1 MRGAST
7 EAGLSCGEPQA
18 LIVQQQPARL
28 CLGCCAGGERRS
40 TVAMVW
46 EVLARMLAEPSQGSG
61 LHARQ
66 AALLRGARRHLEAG
80 HAAYMHATIQANR
93 HLVRVTKAISQNGE
107 ALLMGSKGP
116 MCRVQCGP
124 AAYTHGHYSR
134 QSRLLCLTAEQLH
147 ACMPTERIVIVLCH
161 LRRH

>member
-1 MRGAST
+1 MLHIKAQH
-7 EAGLSCGEPQA
+7 C
-18 LIVQQQPARL
+18 PAHFGF
-28 CLGCCAGGERRS
+28 GCCAGGERRS

-93 HLVRVTKAISQNGE
+93 HLVRISQG
-107 ALLMGSKGP
+107 
-116 MCRVQCGP
+116 R
-124 AAYTHGHYSR
+124 
-134 QSRLLCLTAEQLH
+134 
-147 ACMPTERIVIVLCH
+147 
-161 LRRH
+161 